1 MDSHDSNQPVPTQ
14 PNPSHPSSELSPE
27 EHDIREGCR
36 IIQELIRD
44 MNQQLPSF
52 TSAESYTQE
61 LERRIIPLIA
71 STFES
76 LDDEAADR
84 LQAFFQR
91 YGEMVRFNAAERVTE
106 VCRASGHVSPAGQPL
121 HEYALRWLLARVPK
135 QLTTVLVGMP
145 QEAYVKDVLRIAAS
159 NPHADAD
166 APAGSSS

>member
-1 MDSHDSNQPVPTQ
+1 
-14 PNPSHPSSELSPE
+14 
-27 EHDIREGCR
+27 
-36 IIQELIRD
+36 
-44 MNQQLPSF
+44 MNQQLPAF
-52 TSAESYTQE
+52 TSTESYTQE

-91 YGEMVRFNAAERVTE
+91 YGEMVRFNAADRVSE
-106 VCRASGHVSPAGQPL
+106 VCRASGHIPPEGQPL

-145 QEAYVKDVLRIAAS
+145 QEPYVKDVLRIAADS
-159 NPHADAD
+159 
-166 APAGSSS
+166 APAFGVLI